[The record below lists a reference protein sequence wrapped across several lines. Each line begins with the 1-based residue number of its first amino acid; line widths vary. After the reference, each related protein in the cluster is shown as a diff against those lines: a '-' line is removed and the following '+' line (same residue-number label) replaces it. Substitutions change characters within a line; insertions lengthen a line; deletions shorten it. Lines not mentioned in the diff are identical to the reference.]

1 MYGNP
6 AFDCDGA
13 QIRARCRQLA
23 TVVTISGDIGANIER
38 VTQFTRRF
46 VIPEKPV
53 ILDLSGVTSFAAQ
66 CVSLFYTVDDACA
79 AAGVEWELI
88 SSPSVSRALAAAGG
102 IDVFPVAA
110 SVPDALEHFADV
122 LGERRRL
129 LPVLGKTA

>member
-23 TVVTISGDIGANIER
+23 TVVTISGDIGPNIDR
-38 VTQFTRRF
+38 VTQFARRF
-46 VIPEKPV
+46 VLPEKPV
-53 ILDLSGVTSFAAQ
+53 VLDLSAVDSFAVH
-66 CVSLFYTVDDACA
+66 CVSLFDAIDDACA
-79 AAGVEWELI
+79 AAGVEWELVA
-88 SSPSVSRALAAAGG
+88 SPSVSRALSAFDDA
-102 IDVFPVAA
+102 DVFPTAD

-129 LPVLGKTA
+129 LPILGKTA